1 MEHFAKQRSLVRRP
15 WVWAVAVLLIV
26 LIPRLLTLIFAVAP
40 ARDAIRYWSAADLF
54 YTQPFLSALR
64 GADSYPIYPLSLATL
79 KWIGLANTP
88 EMWWRSSQLLSLAC
102 YVTFLWFSYLVG
114 RRLFGS
120 RIACWGIV
128 LVSILPRQIRY
139 SVDVLSDNLGVALS
153 MASLWMLLRAIDQP
167 HSVRQVIQFMIAGLV
182 LGLASLTRIQSLI
195 IPLAVIWA
203 FVVWFTFHSRR
214 IAWAVPFQATAYL
227 LPIVLMV
234 GGYIAARGELS
245 PRNTARAILSQQ
257 TMLERDPAAKPVEW
271 KTPVDAW
278 MPITSGLHGSAWIRA
293 TAGGWT
299 VSSLRALWEFLQET
313 RGVLGLFFFV
323 GLVVWFREPQSSS
336 SKSIVLW
343 LIVGSFALVVLCRWR
358 AGFVAGRYFLLV
370 LPLCAMIA
378 AKGIQS
384 LLEAIHRRS
393 IPRNRHTPWIDLSLA
408 RGVALGLGA
417 LLIGVSV
424 PAWMERLHADRFG
437 HRAAAD
443 WLLAHTRDGE
453 AVFDPSWVSAYFSG
467 RPMASLTP
475 GIPTQTRYAVI
486 DRSLSA
492 APPNGTAPAIRFA
505 ESGRVVAE
513 FPKRAGS
520 QTIGIRIIELPHHS
534 LGSTRQMGN

>member
-15 WVWAVAVLLIV
+15 WVWAAAVLLTV

-139 SVDVLSDNLGVALS
+139 SVDVLGDNLSVALS
-153 MASLWMLLRAIDQP
+153 MASLWMILGAVDRPRSA
-167 HSVRQVIQFMIAGLV
+167 RQVIQFMIAGLV
-182 LGLASLTRIQSLI
+182 LGLASLTRIESLI

-227 LPIVLMV
+227 LPIVLLV
-234 GGYIAARGELS
+234 GGYIVARGELS

-257 TMLERDPAAKPVEW
+257 TMLERDPTAKPVEW

-278 MPITSGLHGSAWIRA
+278 MPITSGLHGSAWLRA

-336 SKSIVLW
+336 SKLIVLW

-358 AGFVAGRYFLLV
+358 VGFVAGRYFLLV

-378 AKGIQS
+378 AKGIQF

>member
-1 MEHFAKQRSLVRRP
+1 MQQFIRHSGIWRRP
-15 WVWAVAVLLIV
+15 SVWAAAVLLIV
-26 LIPRLLTLIFAVAP
+26 LIPRLLTLIFAIAP

-54 YTQPFLSALR
+54 YTQSFLTALR
-64 GADSYPIYPLSLATL
+64 GADSYPIYPLSLAAL

-88 EMWWRSSQLLSLAC
+88 EMWWRSSQLWGLFC
-102 YVTFLWFSYLVG
+102 YVAFLLFSYLVG

-120 RIACWGIV
+120 RIAYWGIV

-153 MASLWMLLRAIDQP
+153 MASLWMILSAVDRPRSA
-167 HSVRQVIQFMIAGLV
+167 RQVIQLISAGLV
-182 LGLASLTRIQSLI
+182 LGLASLTRIESLI
-195 IPLAVIWA
+195 IPLAVICA
-203 FVVWFTFHSRR
+203 FVVWCTFHSQR
-214 IAWAVPFQATAYL
+214 IVWAAPFQATAYL
-227 LPIVLMV
+227 LPILLMV

-257 TMLERDPAAKPVEW
+257 TVLERDPAAKPVEW

-278 MPITSGLHGSAWIRA
+278 MPLSSGLHGSAWLLA
-293 TAGGWT
+293 TAGEWL
-299 VSSLRALWEFLQET
+299 VSAMRSMWEFMQET
-313 RGVLGLFFFV
+313 RGVVGLFFFV
-323 GLVVWFREPQSSS
+323 GLVLWLRELKASLP
-336 SKSIVLW
+336 KSIVLW
-343 LIVGSFALVVLCRWR
+343 LLIGSFALVVLCRWR

-384 LLEAIHRRS
+384 LLEAIQRRS
-393 IPRNRHTPWIDLSLA
+393 ILRNQRTPSIDLSLA
-408 RGVALGLGA
+408 RGVAFGLGA
-417 LLIGVSV
+417 LIIGVSI

-475 GIPTQTRYAVI
+475 GAATEARYAVI
-486 DRSLSA
+486 DSSLSA
-492 APPNGTAPAIRFA
+492 SPPSGTNSAFRFA
-505 ESGRVVAE
+505 ESGRVIAE
-513 FPKRAGS
+513 FPKRPGS
-520 QTIGIRIIELPHHS
+520 HTIGVRIIEFPHHP